1 MKDEFFTIDRLKE
14 TLTPEEILSGS
25 FGVEREGLRAY
36 ANGQLSLTPHP
47 AAFGNKLTN
56 PYITTDFSESQVE
69 IVTPPCPSTR
79 EAYRVLATLTD
90 MVNTVL
96 PSDEYLWPNSVPCV
110 LPADPKVPIAHYS
123 GAPGAEKAMRYR
135 QNLAKKYGAKKQ
147 MFSGIHFNY
156 SLGLDAV
163 EKLYQ
168 RAKKDDETLTGQHF
182 KNQLYLK
189 IAKNYLTYRWF
200 LIYMT
205 GASVAAHHSFIE
217 ECLKLMPWSDDRGS
231 QYSQKGI
238 SFRSGSPG
246 YKNNEALYPRYD
258 TIQHFIADLETF
270 VAQGKLSEPKEFYA
284 QARLKPVHP
293 KEDWIQS
300 LAEEGVMYIELRTM
314 DLNPFDPYGI
324 SETDMNIMH
333 LLLLYCMT
341 AALFSEDSDQAE
353 ADDNAGRIA
362 EHGQDRF
369 LILHRGGKEILA
381 RDWAKAIVADIAAM
395 NHALHLGQDEIVAV
409 MNERVDTLQA
419 LHAAQMVHLVEDEG
433 YVAGMSRLAQAYKK
447 QSWQKVKNH
456 AEAFE
461 KELVRFKDAV
471 PSL

>member
-1 MKDEFFTIDRLKE
+1 MKDDFFTIDKLKAA
-14 TLTPEEILSGS
+14 LTPEEIMSGS
-25 FGVEREGLRAY
+25 FGVEREGLRTY

-69 IVTPPCPSTR
+69 IVTPPCASTH
-79 EAYRVLATLTD
+79 EAYHVLATLTD

-96 PSDEYLWPNSVPCV
+96 PSDEYLWPNSVPCI
-110 LPADPKVPIAHYS
+110 LPADQEVPIAHYA

-156 SLGLDAV
+156 SLGLTAV
-163 EKLYQ
+163 DKLYRQ
-168 RAKKDDETLTGQHF
+168 AKREDGAMTLQSF

-205 GASVAAHHSFIE
+205 GASVAAHSSFID
-217 ECLKLMPWSDDRGS
+217 ECLKLMPWSDGRGS

-246 YKNNEALYPRYD
+246 YKNTEALYPRYD
-258 TIQHFIADLETF
+258 TIRHFIDDLEAF
-270 VAQGKLSEPKEFYA
+270 VEQGKLSEPKEFYA

-293 KEDWIQS
+293 KEDWIRS
-300 LAEEGVMYIELRTM
+300 LDEEGVMYIELRTM

-341 AALFSEDSDQAE
+341 AEAFSADSDQAE
-353 ADDNAGRIA
+353 ADDNEWRVA
-362 EHGQDRF
+362 ENGQDRF

-381 RDWAKAIVADIAAM
+381 VDWAKALVKDMAAM
-395 NHALHLGQDEIVAV
+395 NQALHLGQDEVIAE
-409 MNERVDTLQA
+409 MTARVDDLQA
-419 LHAAQMVHLVEDEG
+419 LHAAQMVHVVENEG
-433 YVAGMSRLAQAYKK
+433 YIAGMSRCAQAYKK
-447 QSWQKVKNH
+447 QSWQNVKDH
-456 AEAFE
+456 SEAFE
-461 KELVRFKDAV
+461 KDMVRFKDAV
-471 PSL
+471 PGL